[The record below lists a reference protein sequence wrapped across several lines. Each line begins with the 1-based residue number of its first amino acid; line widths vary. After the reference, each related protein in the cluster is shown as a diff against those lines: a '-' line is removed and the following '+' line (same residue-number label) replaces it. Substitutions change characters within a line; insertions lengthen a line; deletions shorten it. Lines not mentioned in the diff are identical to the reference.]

1 MMENEIKDYEVT
13 EIGTIQISPQVIEVI
28 TKLSTIEVEGVA
40 GLSGGFTEGIVEFLG
55 RNKNTTKGI
64 KVEVGQKET
73 AVDVSVI
80 IKYGYP
86 IPKVAEE
93 IQQSVKNAIESMTE
107 LTVVEVNVHIDAI
120 QIEEKDE

>member
-1 MMENEIKDYEVT
+1 MENEIKDYEVT

>member
-1 MMENEIKDYEVT
+1 MIENEIKDYAVT